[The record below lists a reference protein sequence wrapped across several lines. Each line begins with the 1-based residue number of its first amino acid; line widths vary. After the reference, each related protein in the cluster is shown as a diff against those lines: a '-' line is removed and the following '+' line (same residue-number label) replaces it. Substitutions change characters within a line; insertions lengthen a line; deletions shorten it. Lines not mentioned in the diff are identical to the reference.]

1 MTRQPAG
8 RGETRPRRHRLALR
22 NRLALLLAVVAAV
35 VLALIA
41 LASYVGLRSDLLA
54 QVDARLEHSAGSNAP
69 PVGGRGSMGE
79 GVTHGAPS
87 GSEPTGET
95 PTGEAPTVP
104 PGEDLP
110 LNPLDSP
117 GQEIGTVLFRET
129 DGATQSGIVLAE
141 FSVGDLT
148 GGQEDALSS
157 VPADGAIRTVDLPE
171 LGPYRVL
178 ASAAPG
184 GVEVTG
190 LPLDSVRAT
199 LREAAVRHGVV
210 GGAGLLMIA
219 LLSGLVIRRDLR
231 TLDDVAALARS
242 VTDLPLD
249 RGDVT
254 LAARTPHADP
264 RTEVGQV
271 GAALN
276 ELLAHVSA
284 AMAARHASE
293 QQVRRFVADASHELR
308 TPLAAIAGYTELL
321 RTRDLPPDDRAGA
334 LARIQSESDRMRA
347 LVEDLLLLARLDS
360 GRALRSEPVDLGL
373 LAADATMDAHAASPD
388 HRWVLDLALGA
399 DEEAE
404 TVEVRGDEARLRQ
417 VLANLTANVAA
428 HTPPATTAT
437 LTVATDG
444 ADAVLTVADDGPGLP
459 PGFETTMFD
468 RFARGEGSRDR
479 AHGSTRLGLAISRAI
494 VQAHGGTISAS
505 STGGTVVTVR
515 LPLDTGQATGASA
528 SVSSSEVV
536 GSDVEPSVVSA
547 DDPSEDPSSDGA
559 PPPGA

>member
-1 MTRQPAG
+1 
-8 RGETRPRRHRLALR
+8 
-22 NRLALLLAVVAAV
+22 
-35 VLALIA
+35 
-41 LASYVGLRSDLLA
+41 
-54 QVDARLEHSAGSNAP
+54 
-69 PVGGRGSMGE
+69 
-79 GVTHGAPS
+79 
-87 GSEPTGET
+87 
-95 PTGEAPTVP
+95 
-104 PGEDLP
+104 
-110 LNPLDSP
+110 
-117 GQEIGTVLFRET
+117 
-129 DGATQSGIVLAE
+129 
-141 FSVGDLT
+141 
-148 GGQEDALSS
+148 
-157 VPADGAIRTVDLPE
+157 
-171 LGPYRVL
+171 
-178 ASAAPG
+178 
-184 GVEVTG
+184 
-190 LPLDSVRAT
+190 
-199 LREAAVRHGVV
+199 
-210 GGAGLLMIA
+210 
-219 LLSGLVIRRDLR
+219 
-231 TLDDVAALARS
+231 
-242 VTDLPLD
+242 
-249 RGDVT
+249 
-254 LAARTPHADP
+254 
-264 RTEVGQV
+264 
-271 GAALN
+271 
-276 ELLAHVSA
+276 
-284 AMAARHASE
+284 
-293 QQVRRFVADASHELR
+293 
-308 TPLAAIAGYTELL
+308 
-321 RTRDLPPDDRAGA
+321 
-334 LARIQSESDRMRA
+334 MRA

-479 AHGSTRLGLAISRAI
+479 AHGSTGLGLAISRAI

>member
-1 MTRQPAG
+1 
-8 RGETRPRRHRLALR
+8 
-22 NRLALLLAVVAAV
+22 
-35 VLALIA
+35 
-41 LASYVGLRSDLLA
+41 
-54 QVDARLEHSAGSNAP
+54 
-69 PVGGRGSMGE
+69 
-79 GVTHGAPS
+79 
-87 GSEPTGET
+87 
-95 PTGEAPTVP
+95 
-104 PGEDLP
+104 
-110 LNPLDSP
+110 
-117 GQEIGTVLFRET
+117 
-129 DGATQSGIVLAE
+129 
-141 FSVGDLT
+141 
-148 GGQEDALSS
+148 
-157 VPADGAIRTVDLPE
+157 
-171 LGPYRVL
+171 
-178 ASAAPG
+178 
-184 GVEVTG
+184 
-190 LPLDSVRAT
+190 
-199 LREAAVRHGVV
+199 
-210 GGAGLLMIA
+210 
-219 LLSGLVIRRDLR
+219 
-231 TLDDVAALARS
+231 
-242 VTDLPLD
+242 
-249 RGDVT
+249 
-254 LAARTPHADP
+254 
-264 RTEVGQV
+264 
-271 GAALN
+271 
-276 ELLAHVSA
+276 
-284 AMAARHASE
+284 
-293 QQVRRFVADASHELR
+293 
-308 TPLAAIAGYTELL
+308 
-321 RTRDLPPDDRAGA
+321 
-334 LARIQSESDRMRA
+334 MRA

-468 RFARGEGSRDR
+468 RFA
-479 AHGSTRLGLAISRAI
+479 HGSTGLGLAISRAI

>member
-404 TVEVRGDEARLRQ
+404 TV
-417 VLANLTANVAA
+417 ANLTANVAA

-479 AHGSTRLGLAISRAI
+479 AHGSTGLGLAISRAI